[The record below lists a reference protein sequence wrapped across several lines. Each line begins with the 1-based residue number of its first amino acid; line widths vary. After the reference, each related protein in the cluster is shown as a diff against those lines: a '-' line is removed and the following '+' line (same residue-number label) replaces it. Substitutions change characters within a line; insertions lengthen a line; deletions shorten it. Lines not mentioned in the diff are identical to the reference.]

1 MDRVD
6 SRNPSLGTL
15 NGSAEERSSIGAGR
29 IRFWL
34 VTAAWS
40 LSLLAGLCV
49 LTFFLS
55 YVAPGDPAR
64 IILGPNATES
74 SVVALRTEMGFDKPL
89 PEQFAKFLGQMV
101 TGKWGQS
108 WITRRPVMREILDH
122 LSPTLSLGVLASI
135 YSLAAA
141 LAMNGLAFVFPR
153 AGGWFIPT
161 LRLGIALPSFVVAVA
176 TAVTLAESD
185 LWTSAAASGF
195 GSGNLGQHAIPAVA
209 VALYPACVMTT
220 LLRDRFGDVLG
231 SSYFRAARSLG
242 YSRWQLF
249 ARVLVPNS
257 RSILFTAW
265 VNQISLL
272 VFSTIIVEHVFS
284 FRGLGALL
292 IRSIQG
298 KDLPV
303 LAGIILL
310 NGCFFLVVRAIA
322 GNSSGGGVSSTRIFG
337 RRMDSPTRAN

>member
-1 MDRVD
+1 M
-6 SRNPSLGTL
+6 T
-15 NGSAEERSSIGAGR
+15 ATWSI
-29 IRFWL
+29 
-34 VTAAWS
+34 
-40 LSLLAGLCV
+40 SLLAGLCV

-74 SVVALRTEMGFDKPL
+74 SVAALRIEMGFDEPL
-89 PEQFAKFLGQMV
+89 PEQFAKFLGQIV

-108 WITRRPVMREILDH
+108 WITRRPVLREILDH
-122 LSPTLSLGVLASI
+122 LSPTISLGVLASL

-141 LAMNGLAFVFPR
+141 VAMNGLAFILPR
-153 AGGWFIPT
+153 AGRLLIPS

-176 TAVTLAESD
+176 TAVSLAESN
-185 LWTSAAASGF
+185 LWISAAAWGD
-195 GSGNLGQHAIPAVA
+195 GAGNLGKHAIPAIA

-220 LLRDRFGDVLG
+220 LLRDRFGDILG
-231 SSYFRAARSLG
+231 SSYFRAARALG

-257 RSILFTAW
+257 RSILVTAW
-265 VNQISLL
+265 INQISLL

-310 NGCFFLVVRAIA
+310 NGCFFLIVRVLA
-322 GNSSGGGVSSTRIFG
+322 GNATGGGVSSTRIFG
-337 RRMDSPTRAN
+337 RRTDESPRAN